1 MPATN
6 RIEDHNGWFEVKG
19 NPISKVGVFPY
30 LGAQIGAPDPAKVY
44 NVYRP
49 AEELAH
55 PETIDSF
62 KLLPWIDDH
71 AMLGDAFTPAEQKG
85 ISGVIGEDVY
95 FDEPY
100 LRANIKAFS
109 SSMAHKINGG
119 KIQLS
124 PGYRC
129 MYVPE
134 SGVFDGMEY
143 QYVQRNI
150 RGNHLALVDQGRTGP
165 DVSVLDHLR
174 ITLDASDFIMP
185 KATKDAAP
193 PFAKKQ
199 GAEEMESG
207 VKKASAPEEEQKQDQ
222 AQSKPDQQS
231 QNADPKNQNG
241 DPSQKQDEQNGE
253 QQEENAEMQMQ
264 QEAQKKAESLS
275 FGDVM
280 AAVQALMPMLEAF
293 MSLAKGGQATAPEED
308 NNTQAEKMAGVYDS
322 NDANQEVKTMDAA
335 QEIQALKDKVAAL
348 EAAAKPAMDTKAVFA
363 EIAER
368 DALTSQL
375 KSIGVHIA
383 ADSMSLNEVAKKAA
397 TEIGLACDDATA
409 LVAVRAYMHNRKAPQ
424 PAKEVFSLSSAQDS
438 FAVTGNSVASG
449 LFQ

>member
-109 SSMAHKINGG
+109 GSMAHKINGG

-134 SGVFDGMEY
+134 SGIFDGMEY

-185 KATKDAAP
+185 PKATKDAAP

-207 VKKASAPEEEQKQDQ
+207 VKKASAPEEEQKQDP

-231 QNADPKNQNG
+231 QNADPKNQSG
-241 DPSQKQDEQNGE
+241 DPAQKQDEQNGE
-253 QQEENAEMQMQ
+253 QQEENAEIQVQ
-264 QEAQKKAESLS
+264 QEAAKKAESLS

-293 MSLAKGGQATAPEED
+293 MSLAKCGQAASPED
-308 NNTQAEKMAGVYDS
+308 NNDPAAEKMAGVYDS
-322 NDANQEVKTMDAA
+322 KEATPEVKTMDTEK
-335 QEIQALKDKVAAL
+335 EIQALKEELATLKAAQ
-348 EAAAKPAMDTKAVFA
+348 PAMDSKAVFA

-368 DALTSQL
+368 DALVNQL
-375 KSIGVHIA
+375 KNVGVFIA
-383 ADSMSLNEVAKKAA
+383 ADSMSLQELAKKAA
-397 TEIGLACDDATA
+397 EAVGITCDDASA

-424 PAKEVFSLSSAQDS
+424 AAKEVFSFAAAQDAS
-438 FAVTGNSVASG
+438 VASGSVASG

>member
-6 RIEDHNGWFEVKG
+6 RVDDHNGWFEVKG

-30 LGAQIGAPDPAKVY
+30 LGSQIGAPDPSKIY
-44 NVYRP
+44 MVYRP

-85 ISGVIGEDVY
+85 VSGVIGEDVY
-95 FDEPY
+95 FEDPY

-109 SSMAHKINGG
+109 GSMRHKINGG

-129 MYVPE
+129 IYSPE
-134 SGVFDGMEY
+134 SGVFDGAEY

-165 DVSVLDHLR
+165 DVSVLDHLK
-174 ITLDASDFIMP
+174 ITLDASDFNMN
-185 KATKDAAP
+185 TKDAAP
-193 PFAKKQ
+193 PFAKKD
-199 GAEEMESG
+199 GKEELENG
-207 VKKASAPEEEQKQDQ
+207 VKKASAPSEEQQ
-222 AQSKPDQQS
+222 KPDQTQAKPDEQS
-231 QNADPKNQNG
+231 QSADPKSQNG
-241 DPSQKQDEQNGE
+241 DPAQKQDEQNGE

-293 MSLAKGGQATAPEED
+293 MALAKGGSAAAPED
-308 NNTQAEKMAGVYDS
+308 NQDPNAEKMAGVYDS
-322 NDANQEVKTMDAA
+322 KEATQEGTTMDTA
-335 QEIQALKDKVAAL
+335 QEIQALKEELAAL
-348 EAAAKPAMDTKAVFA
+348 KAAAKPAMDSKAVFA

-368 DALTSQL
+368 DALVNQL
-375 KSIGVHIA
+375 KTVGVFVA
-383 ADSMSLNEVAKKAA
+383 ADSMSLQEVAKKAA
-397 TEIGLACDDATA
+397 ETVGIACDEATA
-409 LVAVRAYMHNRKAPQ
+409 LVAVRAYLHNRKAPHA
-424 PAKEVFSLSSAQDS
+424 AKEVFSFAAAQDS
-438 FAVTGNSVASG
+438 FAASAPVASG